1 MPAKSKAQQR
11 FMGLVHALNKGDVD
25 PSKVSKKVKDVAKDM
40 DKSDVKKYAST
51 KHKGKPEKVK
61 QEDINLETLIKE
73 NPAAIAAAVQ
83 TMQKMKAKNPKTGR
97 VNKLSTA
104 LGDKQHPAHKK
115 AKSVFSRIVD
125 KFKKKKDGPNPTSK
139 DSPLVPKKQ
148 SKADVD
154 FYKKQF
160 TGETIDKLKEM
171 IRVEL
176 EGCGY
181 TTSAVD
187 PNIKLKSPGGTGE
200 EDKDLKE
207 GMKTAGDVPFGNFN
221 FNTAGKNSIKKLAK
235 RYGLKVKKITKGP
248 NYEPTAVLQ
257 GDEKKLMKFLMSKD
271 YGVDKFS
278 AEDMIE
284 GKLHEGEKEKIE
296 QLLIKY
302 GNTPEDAKQM
312 VRKTY
317 DYIKKAYRNAN
328 ASKKA
333 EIMSSLMKFETTEQF
348 SNLVEKCWKGYMI
361 HPKRKTKKLFGK
373 TYPNCIKKENISS
386 KSIMSEM
393 DYRGFIKYMNDFYGP
408 KGVYPDKKK
417 RTLKMKDIGLA
428 YSVLLKKKP
437 NFEIGYDSTDR
448 EMLRDIL
455 IKMKKLDPD
464 YTKKEYMNTM
474 AKKRKR
480 KGLAPIEGFAS
491 DAQRRAA
498 FASGY
503 KAKGKKKKKES
514 VSEAVKVLKFTK
526 VKDNTLEKHLKL
538 ISKKVGAKL
547 SKINGGFKVDADG
560 DIRKLTSVVDYVFD
574 KSIKK
579 GLMKGGG
586 MSQINLVSEA
596 MDKRQGAETLKQL
609 GGNRFIMMTGAKHFG
624 VGPNGMSFKIG
635 KNSKRVNHVTIDYDR
650 GRDLYNMKFDWVT
663 IKGIKNKKTLKG
675 IYADQLQD
683 MFTRYT
689 GMYTSL

>member
-1 MPAKSKAQQR
+1 
-11 FMGLVHALNKGDVD
+11 LN
-25 PSKVSKKVKDVAKDM
+25 
-40 DKSDVKKYAST
+40 
-51 KHKGKPEKVK
+51 
-61 QEDINLETLIKE
+61 
-73 NPAAIAAAVQ
+73 
-83 TMQKMKAKNPKTGR
+83 
-97 VNKLSTA
+97 
-104 LGDKQHPAHKK
+104 
-115 AKSVFSRIVD
+115 
-125 KFKKKKDGPNPTSK
+125 
-139 DSPLVPKKQ
+139 
-148 SKADVD
+148 

-171 IRVEL
+171 IRIEL

-373 TYPNCIKKENISS
+373 TYPNCIKKE
-386 KSIMSEM
+386 
-393 DYRGFIKYMNDFYGP
+393 D
-408 KGVYPDKKK
+408 
-417 RTLKMKDIGLA
+417 TLYI
-428 YSVLLKKKP
+428 
-437 NFEIGYDSTDR
+437 
-448 EMLRDIL
+448 
-455 IKMKKLDPD
+455 
-464 YTKKEYMNTM
+464 
-474 AKKRKR
+474 
-480 KGLAPIEGFAS
+480 
-491 DAQRRAA
+491 
-498 FASGY
+498 
-503 KAKGKKKKKES
+503 
-514 VSEAVKVLKFTK
+514 
-526 VKDNTLEKHLKL
+526 
-538 ISKKVGAKL
+538 
-547 SKINGGFKVDADG
+547 
-560 DIRKLTSVVDYVFD
+560 
-574 KSIKK
+574 
-579 GLMKGGG
+579 
-586 MSQINLVSEA
+586 EA
-596 MDKRQGAETLKQL
+596 MSAAQAKAAHKKFKQ
-609 GGNRFIMMTGAKHFG
+609 TGC
-624 VGPNGMSFKIG
+624 
-635 KNSKRVNHVTIDYDR
+635 T
-650 GRDLYNMKFDWVT
+650 
-663 IKGIKNKKTLKG
+663 
-675 IYADQLQD
+675 
-683 MFTRYT
+683 
-689 GMYTSL
+689 

>member
-1 MPAKSKAQQR
+1 MPA
-11 FMGLVHALNKGDVD
+11 
-25 PSKVSKKVKDVAKDM
+25 VSKKQQKFMGIVRSIQKGEQPASKFNKDAQDVAKDM
-40 DKSDVKKYAST
+40 KKKDVKDFAST
-51 KHKGKPEKVK
+51 KHKGLPMK
-61 QEDINLETLIKE
+61 KE
-73 NPAAIAAAVQ
+73 I
-83 TMQKMKAKNPKTGR
+83 
-97 VNKLSTA
+97 
-104 LGDKQHPAHKK
+104 LG
-115 AKSVFSRIVD
+115 
-125 KFKKKKDGPNPTSK
+125 
-139 DSPLVPKKQ
+139 
-148 SKADVD
+148 
-154 FYKKQF
+154 
-160 TGETIDKLKEM
+160 KLKEM
-171 IRVEL
+171 IRQELSEYTYGVGDVVKDVNPTCPHFGAQGKVKSVNPRSVVFVVMNKGKNFKPGMEL
-176 EGCGY
+176 E
-181 TTSAVD
+181 
-187 PNIKLKSPGGTGE
+187 KSH
-200 EDKDLKE
+200 DQ
-207 GMKTAGDVPFGNFN
+207 MKKMNENKVYKVGDTISLLSFDRRHRGR
-221 FNTAGKNSIKKLAK
+221 A
-235 RYGLKVKKITKGP
+235 KVKGVTKSRPNKFGIKNHYITNKGTFTDM
-248 NYEPTAVLQ
+248 EVEGTEAFKLRFK
-257 GDEKKLMKFLMSKD
+257 GDTEKKVTKAMNSP
-271 YGVDKFS
+271 YGVV
-278 AEDMIE
+278 
-284 GKLHEGEKEKIE
+284 LPE
-296 QLLIKY
+296 QSVRLNEMNY
-302 GNTPEDAKQM
+302 KQF
-312 VRKTY
+312 V
-317 DYIKKAYRNAN
+317 
-328 ASKKA
+328 
-333 EIMSSLMKFETTEQF
+333 
-348 SNLVEKCWKGYMI
+348 
-361 HPKRKTKKLFGK
+361 
-373 TYPNCIKKENISS
+373 
-386 KSIMSEM
+386 
-393 DYRGFIKYMNDFYGP
+393 KYMNDFYGP

-437 NFEIGYDSTDR
+437 DFEIGYDSTDR
-448 EMLRDIL
+448 EMIRDIL
-455 IKMKKLDPD
+455 IKQRKLDPD

-609 GGNRFIMMTGAKHFG
+609 GGNRFIAMTGAKHFG